1 MLESSVNNQLLNT
14 IESNIDNNDTP
25 LETVTNEVIET
36 IEKTEIDTASIETL
50 MRQIDP
56 RLMDND

>member
-1 MLESSVNNQLLNT
+1 LLESSVNNQLLNT